1 MKCRVQTGVEG
12 ALNITKNTLN
22 QISDLV
28 SAILVFLINIKVGK
42 LKLDWTCKTL
52 KITLFITRGARGR
65 LNACPPGPL

>member
-28 SAILVFLINIKVGK
+28 SAILVFLINVKVGK
-42 LKLDWTCKTL
+42 LKLDWTPR
-52 KITLFITRGARGR
+52 IRQMPAFIFYI
-65 LNACPPGPL
+65 LQ